1 MEKIEESLSRR
12 IKKLEEELKT
22 PDSRIAFL
30 TAFLEEIDFKDLE
43 RYDSIDIKKVLVASL
58 ICESEYYNNVEELNE
73 IVEKISIPL
82 SILSSDDID
91 AMLPIFYDL
100 AEGEALK
107 EFKFLLD
114 KHPEERTG
122 LIYAILQSVNPNP
135 GDIEERQR
143 MDFVSMLLADS
154 DELLEFMGEI
164 DKDSVSWHN
173 ALSLVAAIKE
183 ISERK
188 RHHILNLNGK
198 KNQFPYNQN
207 TSLGQILAC
216 EFDIS
221 EIMKEVSLFRK
232 TLNNFKRQAKD
243 QEKAHRK
250 EIKDITAIL
259 KVLENPP
266 LEIDD
271 YRSWIRSINDENLRI
286 ELLKYIY
293 EHNKSYLDKLT
304 SRSQEL
310 RSNSILSY
318 QELQQQYNLKNMD
331 TQFLMERYSSE
342 DLRAILESLK
352 ELGITDDKS
361 LEEIIKNTSLSTV
374 NSILSLV
381 AEKII
386 SKDLVKEN
394 IAVLDAEKNYAQ
406 RIRKNKETIEK
417 TTGSNALYKK
427 RDKVLLIDDNSL
439 TKNLNTL
446 KDYDYLSSLATTNN
460 YGFLASEDLE
470 DKLDLILE
478 LGFEKALEENLG
490 LLNYSEKTWMRLRIL
505 ETLNIPVT
513 NQELEAV
520 LHTDNFYVPDDMIGQ
535 YLDLEPLESLPV
547 KEEDVVTTPRTYII
561 NGVYFSKRKVERVE
575 LPGNEALCKNRLFS
589 STERER
595 LMASNKINQKN

>member
-1 MEKIEESLSRR
+1 M
-12 IKKLEEELKT
+12 
-22 PDSRIAFL
+22 
-30 TAFLEEIDFKDLE
+30 
-43 RYDSIDIKKVLVASL
+43 
-58 ICESEYYNNVEELNE
+58 
-73 IVEKISIPL
+73 
-82 SILSSDDID
+82 
-91 AMLPIFYDL
+91 
-100 AEGEALK
+100 
-107 EFKFLLD
+107 
-114 KHPEERTG
+114 
-122 LIYAILQSVNPNP
+122 
-135 GDIEERQR
+135 
-143 MDFVSMLLADS
+143 
-154 DELLEFMGEI
+154 
-164 DKDSVSWHN
+164 
-173 ALSLVAAIKE
+173 
-183 ISERK
+183 
-188 RHHILNLNGK
+188 
-198 KNQFPYNQN
+198 
-207 TSLGQILAC
+207 
-216 EFDIS
+216 
-221 EIMKEVSLFRK
+221 
-232 TLNNFKRQAKD
+232 
-243 QEKAHRK
+243 
-250 EIKDITAIL
+250 
-259 KVLENPP
+259 
-266 LEIDD
+266 
-271 YRSWIRSINDENLRI
+271 
-286 ELLKYIY
+286 
-293 EHNKSYLDKLT
+293 DKLT

-331 TQFLMERYSSE
+331 TQFLTERYSSE

-361 LEEIIKNTSLSTV
+361 LEEIIKNTDLSTV
-374 NSILSLV
+374 KSILSLV

-446 KDYDYLSSLATTNN
+446 KDYDYLQSLATTNN
-460 YGFLASEDLE
+460 YDFLASEDLA

-535 YLDLEPLESLPV
+535 YLDLEPLESLSV

-575 LPGNEALCKNRLFS
+575 LPGNEAFCKNRLFS

>member
-73 IVEKISIPL
+73 IVEKISRPL

-107 EFKFLLD
+107 KFNFLLD

-143 MDFVSMLLADS
+143 MDFVSMILADS

-188 RHHILNLNGK
+188 RHHILNLNDQ

-232 TLNNFKRQAKD
+232 TLNNFKRQAKG

-250 EIKDITAIL
+250 EIKDLTAIL

-266 LEIDD
+266 LEIED
-271 YRSWIRSINDENLRI
+271 YRSWVRSINDENLRI

-361 LEEIIKNTSLSTV
+361 LEEIIKNTDLSTV

-394 IAVLDAEKNYAQ
+394 IMVLDAEKNYAQ

-446 KDYDYLSSLATTNN
+446 KDYDYLPSLATTNN
-460 YGFLASEDLE
+460 YDFLASEDLE

-490 LLNYSEKTWMRLRIL
+490 LLNYPEKTWMRLRIL

-547 KEEDVVTTPRTYII
+547 KEEDVLTTPRTYII

-575 LPGNEALCKNRLFS
+575 LPGNEAFCKNRLFS